1 MGTWVLTLTEVYGL
15 MKTGKTESEVPGV
28 VPKPELGLDAD
39 EVDESVDM
47 APDQI
52 DRRWGRHGQG
62 SGAA

>member
-1 MGTWVLTLTEVYGL
+1 MTLTEAYGL
-15 MKTGKTESEVPGV
+15 MKIGKTESEELGV
-28 VPKPELGLDAD
+28 VTMPELGLDAD

-52 DRRWGRHGQG
+52 DRRWGRRGQG